1 MTDEQALKP
10 TPGSA
15 TPGKPSWQ
23 SMRPMWAF
31 VAPYRWRMVG
41 ASIALVVTAS
51 LTLGVVQGVRML
63 IDQGFAAGALDRSLM
78 VFGGLVLLLAAGT
91 FVRFYLVSWIGER
104 VTTDIRGAVYAHL
117 IGLDPIFFER
127 NAASEVQSR
136 ITADTTLLQTV
147 IGSSVSLA
155 LRNTLMGIGGLVL
168 MFVSNAKLSL
178 MVMLAVPLV
187 VVPIMLFGRR
197 VRVLSRDSQ
206 DRLAD
211 LSTRT
216 TESLQ
221 QIKVVKAF
229 NHEREEVD
237 RFVANNERVF
247 VVAEERI
254 RNRAWLTAVVML
266 LVFMAVGWL
275 LYEGGHDVLR
285 GDATAGDLT
294 AFIIY
299 AAVVAASVGTI
310 SEVVGDLQRAAGAA
324 DRLLQ
329 LLAAPRDMVVT
340 GEPDHLPSPVRGA
353 LEFRDV
359 RFHYPLRP
367 DVCVLSDLNLA
378 IAAGSTV
385 AIVGASGAGKST
397 LFELLLRFYDPQ
409 SGQVRLDGIDLQRL
423 QPETVRESIAIV
435 PQQPVLFS
443 GSLRDNIRYGR
454 TNATD
459 AEVME
464 AVRSAQ
470 LEPMVAALPRG
481 LDTVLGEFG
490 ASLSGGQ
497 RQRVAIARAILKQPR
512 VLLLDEATS
521 ALDAESELAVQLA
534 LDAIARERTTL
545 IVAHRL
551 ATVRRVQRI
560 VVMEAG
566 RVLAQGTHE
575 QLLRESPRYARLAA
589 LQFSGDAVDESSSA
603 GGGRDAGAAAVGSA
617 DPAAQ
622 EPVVLT
628 S

>member
-1 MTDEQALKP
+1 MTDDQAVKS
-10 TPGSA
+10 TSGSA
-15 TPGKPSWQ
+15 VPSKLNWQ
-23 SMRPMWAF
+23 SLRPMLGF
-31 VAPYRWRMVG
+31 VTPYRWRLLG

-63 IDQGFAAGALDRSLM
+63 IDEGFAEGALDRSLV

-91 FVRFYLVSWIGER
+91 YARFYLVSWIGER

-117 IGLDPIFFER
+117 IGLDPMFFER

-155 LRNTLMGIGGLVL
+155 LRNALMGIGGLVL
-168 MFVSNAKLSL
+168 MFVSNAKLSA

-211 LSTRT
+211 LGMRT

-229 NHEREEVD
+229 NHERAEIE
-237 RFVANNERVF
+237 RFAADNERVF
-247 VVAEERI
+247 AVAEQRI
-254 RNRAWLTAVVML
+254 SNRAWLTAVVML
-266 LVFMAVGWL
+266 LVFTAVGWL

-329 LLAAPRDMVVT
+329 LLAAPRDMVVA
-340 GEPDHLPSPVRGA
+340 GEPAKLPSPVLGA
-353 LEFRDV
+353 LEFRNV

-367 DVCVLSDLNLA
+367 DVCVLDNLSLL
-378 IAAGSTV
+378 IDAGSTV

-409 SGQVRLDGIDLQRL
+409 AGQVLFDGIDLQRL
-423 QPETVRESIAIV
+423 QPETLRESIAIV

-454 TNATD
+454 PTATD
-459 AEVME
+459 LEVLE
-464 AVRSAQ
+464 AVRAAQ
-470 LEPMVAALPRG
+470 LENMVAALPRG

-560 VVMEAG
+560 VVMEQG

-589 LQFSGDAVDESSSA
+589 LQFSSDGANDTAGTLAANAVGNTVT
-603 GGGRDAGAAAVGSA
+603 GGEDPQAKAAA
-617 DPAAQ
+617 
-622 EPVVLT
+622 LT